1 MRPLTL
7 TVSAF
12 GPYAGRVEMDMA
24 QLGSSGLYL
33 ITGDTGAGKT
43 TIFDAITFALYGEAS
58 GENRESTMLRSKY
71 AAPETPTEVELTFL
85 CRGKTY
91 TIRRNPEYDRPAN
104 RGGGVTVQKAD
115 AMLTYPD
122 GRVVTKLR
130 DVNTAVVE
138 LLGVDRRQFAQI
150 AMIAQGDFL
159 KLLLADTKDRQAIF
173 REIFK
178 TGYYQTLQEKLK
190 NASGELNQQCEAAR
204 RSVAQYLSG
213 ILCGDAD
220 EEAAAKARRGE
231 LPTAEAMDLL
241 RRLLEQDK
249 ADMELQTAAL
259 TAVEAE
265 LETVNAA
272 LGRAEELNKR
282 RAELASGERS
292 RAAYAA
298 RLAEKEAA
306 LKLQQEK
313 AAQWDALTE
322 EITLL
327 RSTLPEYER
336 LGKLTQ
342 EWNRAQTALTGDRRK
357 KAAQQEALQQL
368 QAALAAQKEEL
379 SALAG
384 AGEETA
390 KLSYAKEQ
398 AEKKKEN
405 LTALTAD
412 LQALLTLQEE
422 LQAAQ
427 NDYLTAQ
434 AKADTAQQTY
444 TEANRAYLSEQAGV
458 LARTLQ
464 AGMPC
469 PVCGAVEHPAPAR
482 VSADAPSEAQL
493 KAAKAA
499 ADRAAQIAKDASA
512 RAGEVRGR
520 TESQSAHLAERLGA
534 LEDGCTVAE
543 APVKLPVLLS
553 AAEAEIT
560 ERTARLA
567 ASRRKL
573 ARKQALEAAI
583 PQQERTAGEAEQ
595 SIAALTTAIALG
607 AAKAA
612 ELETQSSELKRKLPY
627 PDQAAADT
635 AIREKTAA
643 LGRMK
648 DALARAEADHRTA
661 REALTA
667 LDGKL
672 SQLKQQLSQSDV
684 PDAEQL
690 QQRRGALLIQKA
702 ALSAAKTTLHT
713 RLDTNR
719 RILNQVDAQS
729 EQLTALEE
737 QWSWVKALSN
747 TANGNL
753 PGKEKV
759 MLETYVQMN
768 YFDRILRRAN
778 QRLMVMTG
786 RQYELQRRRAA
797 ENNRSQSGLE
807 LDVIDHYNGT
817 TRSVK
822 TLSGGE
828 SFKASLSLALGL
840 TDEIQSCA
848 GGIRLDTM
856 FVDEGF
862 GSLDE
867 ESLDA
872 AITALANLSEGE
884 RLVGIISHVG
894 ELKERI
900 DRQIVVTKDR
910 TGGSRV
916 TIRA

>member
-24 QLGSSGLYL
+24 RLGSSGLYL

-91 TIRRNPEYDRPAN
+91 TIRRNPEYDRPAK
-104 RGGGVTVQKAD
+104 RGGGVAVQKAD

-159 KLLLADTKDRQAIF
+159 KLLLADTRDRQAIF

-272 LGRAEELNKR
+272 LGRAEELEKR
-282 RAELASGERS
+282 RAELLSGERS
-292 RAAYAA
+292 RAAYVA

-306 LKLQQEK
+306 LKIQQEK

-342 EWNRAQTALTGDRRK
+342 EWNRAQTALMGDRRK

-405 LTALTAD
+405 LTALMAD
-412 LQALLTLQEE
+412 LQALLTLRKE
-422 LQAAQ
+422 LQTAQ

-434 AKADTAQQTY
+434 AKADAAQQTY

-458 LARTLQ
+458 LARTLRS
-464 AGMPC
+464 GMPC

-482 VSADAPSEAQL
+482 VSDDAPSEAQL

-543 APVKLPVLLS
+543 APVKLPALLS

-583 PQQERTAGEAEQ
+583 PQQERTAMQAEQ
-595 SIAALTTAIALG
+595 DIAALTTAIALG
-607 AAKAA
+607 TAKAA

-648 DALARAEADHRTA
+648 DALARAEADYRAA

-684 PDAEQL
+684 PDGEAL
-690 QQRRGALLIQKA
+690 QQRRGALLSQKA
-702 ALSAAKTTLHT
+702 ALSAAKTSLHT

-840 TDEIQSCA
+840 SDEIQSCA

>member
-1 MRPLTL
+1 MRPLKL

-71 AAPETPTEVELTFL
+71 AAPETPTQVELTFL

-91 TIRRNPEYDRPAN
+91 TIRRNPEYDRPAK

-231 LPTAEAMDLL
+231 LPTVEAMDLL

-282 RAELASGERS
+282 RAELTSGEQ
-292 RAAYAA
+292 A
-298 RLAEKEAA
+298 RTAHLKCLAEKEAA

-313 AAQWDALTE
+313 AAGWDALTE

-342 EWNRAQTALTGDRRK
+342 EWNRAQTALMGDRRK

-405 LTALTAD
+405 LTALMAD
-412 LQALLTLQEE
+412 LQALLTLRKE
-422 LQAAQ
+422 LQTAQ

-434 AKADTAQQTY
+434 AKADAAQQTY

-458 LARTLQ
+458 LARTLRS
-464 AGMPC
+464 GMPC

-482 VSADAPSEAQL
+482 VSDDAPSEAQL

-543 APVKLPVLLS
+543 APVKLPALLS

-560 ERTARLA
+560 ERTAQLA

-573 ARKQALEAAI
+573 TRKQALEAAI

-648 DALARAEADHRTA
+648 DALARAEADHRAA

-672 SQLKQQLSQSDV
+672 SQLKQQLFQSDV

-690 QQRRGALLIQKA
+690 QQRRGTLLNQKA
-702 ALSAAKTTLHT
+702 ALSTAKTTLHT

-840 TDEIQSCA
+840 SDEIQSCA

>member
-24 QLGSSGLYL
+24 RLGSSGLYL

-91 TIRRNPEYDRPAN
+91 TIRRNPEYDRPAK

-190 NASGELNQQCEAAR
+190 NASGELNQQCEAAQ

-231 LPTAEAMDLL
+231 LPTVEAMDLL

-272 LGRAEELNKR
+272 LGRAEELEKR
-282 RAELASGERS
+282 RAELTSGERS

-306 LKLQQEK
+306 LKIQQEK
-313 AAQWDALTE
+313 AAQWDALTG

-342 EWNRAQTALTGDRRK
+342 EWSRAQTALTGDRRR

-543 APVKLPVLLS
+543 APVKLPALLS

-573 ARKQALEAAI
+573 TRKQALEAAI

-612 ELETQSSELKRKLPY
+612 ELETQGSELKRKLPY

-648 DALARAEADHRTA
+648 DALARAEADHRAA

-690 QQRRGALLIQKA
+690 QQRRGALLSQKA

-747 TANGNL
+747 TANGSL

-840 TDEIQSCA
+840 SDEIQSCA
-848 GGIRLDTM
+848 GGIRLDAM

>member
-91 TIRRNPEYDRPAN
+91 TIRRNPEYDRPAK

-306 LKLQQEK
+306 LKIQQEK

-342 EWNRAQTALTGDRRK
+342 EWSRAQTALTGDRRR

-482 VSADAPSEAQL
+482 VSDDAPSEAQL

-690 QQRRGALLIQKA
+690 QQRRGALLSQKA

-840 TDEIQSCA
+840 SDEIQSCA

>member
-1 MRPLTL
+1 MRPLKL

-24 QLGSSGLYL
+24 RLGSSGLYL

-58 GENRESTMLRSKY
+58 GQSREPAMLRSKY
-71 AAPETPTEVELTFL
+71 AAPDTPTEVELTFL
-85 CRGKTY
+85 SRGKTY
-91 TIRRNPEYDRPAN
+91 TIRRNPEYDRPAR

-115 AMLTYPD
+115 AMLTCPD

-130 DVNTAVVE
+130 DVNAAVVE
-138 LLGVDRRQFAQI
+138 LLGVDRRQFSQI

-159 KLLLADTKDRQAIF
+159 KLLLADTRDRQAIF

-178 TGYYQTLQEKLK
+178 TGYYQILQERLK
-190 NASGELNQQCEAAR
+190 SACGEVSQQCEAAR
-204 RSVAQYLSG
+204 RSIAQYLSG
-213 ILCGDAD
+213 ILAGDPD
-220 EEAAAKARRGE
+220 EEEAAGARRGE
-231 LPTAEAMDLL
+231 LPTVEAMELL
-241 RRLLEQDK
+241 RRLLTQDE
-249 ADMELQTAAL
+249 ADMARQSGTL

-282 RAELASGERS
+282 RAELAAGEQS
-292 RAAYAA
+292 RCAHLS

-313 AAQWDALTE
+313 ASGWDALTE

-327 RSTLPEYER
+327 RSTLPEYDR
-336 LGKLTQ
+336 LAQITL
-342 EWNRAQTALTGDRRK
+342 EWNSAQEALVSDRRK
-357 KAAQQEALQQL
+357 KEEQQASFAHLK
-368 QAALAAQKEEL
+368 AALNAQKQEL
-379 SALAG
+379 SCLAN
-384 AGEETA
+384 AGEEAA
-390 KLSYAKEQ
+390 KHSYAKEQ
-398 AEKKKEN
+398 AEKRKET

-412 LQALLTLQEE
+412 LRTLQTLQKE
-422 LQAAQ
+422 LQSAQ
-427 NDYLTAQ
+427 DAYLVAQ
-434 AKADTAQQTY
+434 AKADTAQQTC
-444 TEANRAYLSEQAGV
+444 TGLNRAYLAEQAGV
-458 LARTLQ
+458 LARTLRPG
-464 AGMPC
+464 APC

-482 VSADAPSEAQL
+482 ACDDAPSEAQL
-493 KAAKAA
+493 KAAKDAS
-499 ADRAAQIAKDASA
+499 DRSAQIAKEASA
-512 RAGEVRGR
+512 HAGEVRGR
-520 TESQSAHLAERLGA
+520 TESQTAHLAARLGA
-534 LEDGCTVAE
+534 LQGGCTVAD
-543 APVKLPVLLS
+543 APGKLPALLA
-553 AAEAEIT
+553 AAEEEIT
-560 ERTARLA
+560 VCAARLA
-567 ASRRKL
+567 ESRRKL
-573 ARKQALEAAI
+573 ARRQALEAAI
-583 PQQERTAGEAEQ
+583 PHQEHAAVEVEQ
-595 SIAALTTAIALG
+595 SIAVLTTAIALG
-607 AAKAA
+607 AAKVQELDTQRTALREKLPCPDKAAA
-612 ELETQSSELKRKLPY
+612 E
-627 PDQAAADT
+627 T

-648 DALARAEADHRTA
+648 DALARSEAEHRAA
-661 REALTA
+661 REVLTA

-672 SQLKQQLSQSDV
+672 AQLKEQLARSDA
-684 PDAEQL
+684 PDAESL
-690 QQRRGALLIQKA
+690 QQRRGELLSQKA
-702 ALSAAKTTLHT
+702 ALSSARTALHT

-719 RILNQVDAQS
+719 RILTQVEAQS
-729 EQLTALEE
+729 ESLRALEE
-737 QWSWVKALSN
+737 KWGWMKALSN

-753 PGKEKV
+753 SGKEKV

-768 YFDRILRRAN
+768 CFDRILRRAN
-778 QRLMVMTG
+778 QRLLVMTG

-817 TRSVK
+817 TRSVR

-828 SFKASLSLALGL
+828 SFKASLCLALGL
-840 TDEIQSCA
+840 SDEIQSCA

-872 AITALANLSEGE
+872 AITALGSLSEGQ

>member
-91 TIRRNPEYDRPAN
+91 TIRRNPEYDRPAK

-342 EWNRAQTALTGDRRK
+342 EWSRAQTALTGDRRR

-690 QQRRGALLIQKA
+690 QQRRGALLSQKA

-840 TDEIQSCA
+840 SDEIQSCA

>member
-91 TIRRNPEYDRPAN
+91 TIRRNPEYDRPAK

-282 RAELASGERS
+282 RAELTSGEQ
-292 RAAYAA
+292 A
-298 RLAEKEAA
+298 RTAHLKCLAEKEAA

-342 EWNRAQTALTGDRRK
+342 EWSRAQTALTGDRRR

-482 VSADAPSEAQL
+482 VSDDAPSEAQL

-534 LEDGCTVAE
+534 LENGCTVAE
-543 APVKLPVLLS
+543 APVKLPALLS

-583 PQQERTAGEAEQ
+583 PQQERTAMQAEQ
-595 SIAALTTAIALG
+595 DIAALTTAIALG
-607 AAKAA
+607 TAKAA

-690 QQRRGALLIQKA
+690 QQRRGALLSQKA

-840 TDEIQSCA
+840 SDEIQSCA

>member
-12 GPYAGRVEMDMA
+12 GPYAGRVEIDMA

-91 TIRRNPEYDRPAN
+91 TIRRNPEYDRPAK

-190 NASGELNQQCEAAR
+190 SASGELNQQCEAAQ

-241 RRLLEQDK
+241 RRLLEQDNV
-249 ADMELQTAAL
+249 DMELQTAAL

-306 LKLQQEK
+306 LKIQQEK
-313 AAQWDALTE
+313 AAQWDALTG

-342 EWNRAQTALTGDRRK
+342 EWSRAQTALTGDRRR

-412 LQALLTLQEE
+412 LQALLTLRKE

-434 AKADTAQQTY
+434 AKADAAQQIY

-482 VSADAPSEAQL
+482 VSDDAPSEAQL

-512 RAGEVRGR
+512 HAGEVRGR
-520 TESQSAHLAERLGA
+520 TESQSTRLAAQLAA
-534 LEDGCTVAE
+534 LQGGCTLEE
-543 APVKLPVLLS
+543 APAKLPAALKE
-553 AAEAEIT
+553 AEAEIT
-560 ERTARLA
+560 TCTARLA

-607 AAKAA
+607 TAKAA
-612 ELETQSSELKRKLPY
+612 ELETQASELKRKLPY

-635 AIREKTAA
+635 AIQEKTAA

-684 PDAEQL
+684 PDGEAL
-690 QQRRGALLIQKA
+690 QQRRGALLSQKA
-702 ALSAAKTTLHT
+702 ALSAVKTALHT

-768 YFDRILRRAN
+768 CFDRILRRAN

-840 TDEIQSCA
+840 SDEIQSCA

>member
-91 TIRRNPEYDRPAN
+91 TIRRNPEYDRPAK

-292 RAAYAA
+292 RAAFAA

-306 LKLQQEK
+306 LKIQQEK

-342 EWNRAQTALTGDRRK
+342 EWSRAQTALTGDRRR

-690 QQRRGALLIQKA
+690 QQRRGALLSQKA

-840 TDEIQSCA
+840 SDEIQSCA

>member
-91 TIRRNPEYDRPAN
+91 TIRRNPEYDRPAK

-306 LKLQQEK
+306 LKIQQEK

-342 EWNRAQTALTGDRRK
+342 EWSRAQTALTGDRRR

-482 VSADAPSEAQL
+482 VSDDAPSEAQL

-534 LEDGCTVAE
+534 LENGCTVAE
-543 APVKLPVLLS
+543 APVKLPALLS

-560 ERTARLA
+560 ERTAQLA

-573 ARKQALEAAI
+573 TRKQALEAAI
-583 PQQERTAGEAEQ
+583 PQQERTAMQAEQ
-595 SIAALTTAIALG
+595 DIAALTTAIALG
-607 AAKAA
+607 TAKAA

-648 DALARAEADHRTA
+648 DALARVEADHRAA

-690 QQRRGALLIQKA
+690 QQRRGALLSQKA

-840 TDEIQSCA
+840 SDEIQSCA